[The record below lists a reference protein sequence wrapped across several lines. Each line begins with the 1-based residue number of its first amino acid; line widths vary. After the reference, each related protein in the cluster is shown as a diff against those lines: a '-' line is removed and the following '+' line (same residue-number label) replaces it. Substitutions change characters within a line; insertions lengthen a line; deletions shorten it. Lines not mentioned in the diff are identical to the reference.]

1 MGGAAVSTRFKELV
15 ITGAILAMLMALGW
29 AYLQQQEHSDDVS
42 LSVSWSGA
50 RPDITYSL
58 DRATVTI
65 KGSDLP
71 GNDAEGSWTHHMAHV
86 KGSTYK
92 IVVRNAGST
101 PVSGKSMGMDCVIK
115 IPGVPLVQKWL
126 DSRTGTITC
135 GPVTG

>member
-1 MGGAAVSTRFKELV
+1 MGGAAVATRFKELV
-15 ITGAILAMLMALGW
+15 IIGAALAILAGGG
-29 AYLQQQEHSDDVS
+29 YLYLIYGQHSDDVS

-65 KGSDLP
+65 AAKDLP
-71 GNDAEGSWTHHMAHV
+71 GNDSEGSWNHFMAHV
-86 KGSTYK
+86 PGSSYK
-92 IVVRNAGST
+92 IVVRNVGST
-101 PVSGKSMGMDCVIK
+101 PVPGKSMGMDCVIK